1 MSTEINKIYRELINK
16 ILEQGTDIHDK
27 RKFHQHQP
35 DKKIITRTI
44 YGFNFSYDLEKH
56 GLPLISLRKI
66 PIKLFVGE
74 TVWFLRGDNN
84 PNGVIRRFTKIWDD
98 FVEDDGTVTSY
109 GNRWRKWFGRDQLLE
124 VIQTLQKDPSSRHG
138 VVVTWDP
145 KTDSLITGVKRMNV
159 PCHVMF
165 MFNVENDRLHMH
177 TIWRSQDAYL
187 GFPNDLAGGGLLQMI
202 IAAYMGLKP
211 GIYHHYIANVHLYDN
226 QYENARKLLEV
237 DDEHPAIKLDIKQD
251 WFEKAS
257 KSDDGAYE
265 VGMNLFEQ
273 IKKQYKPKQVLQR
286 VLIVV

>member
-1 MSTEINKIYRELINK
+1 
-16 ILEQGTDIHDK
+16 
-27 RKFHQHQP
+27 
-35 DKKIITRTI
+35 
-44 YGFNFSYDLEKH
+44 
-56 GLPLISLRKI
+56 
-66 PIKLFVGE
+66 
-74 TVWFLRGDNN
+74 
-84 PNGVIRRFTKIWDD
+84 
-98 FVEDDGTVTSY
+98 
-109 GNRWRKWFGRDQLLE
+109 
-124 VIQTLQKDPSSRHG
+124 
-138 VVVTWDP
+138 
-145 KTDSLITGVKRMNV
+145 
-159 PCHVMF
+159 
-165 MFNVENDRLHMH
+165 VENDRLHMH